1 MLNDILLQI
10 SSDQVSPLSL
20 HLRNVVSIEG
30 NSPALNNFFVLSEC
44 FLSMAMNSSQKKQC
58 VLQLYSLLPSDRK
71 DRLKL
76 SLVSLV
82 CTDDED
88 FLKGFLKSCLQFLCA
103 RTQGKS

>member
-20 HLRNVVSIEG
+20 HLLNVVSIEG

-44 FLSMAMNSSQKKQC
+44 FLSMAMKSPQKKEQC
-58 VLQLYSLLPSDRK
+58 VLQLYSLLSPDRK

-76 SLVSLV
+76 
-82 CTDDED
+82 
-88 FLKGFLKSCLQFLCA
+88 
-103 RTQGKS
+103 